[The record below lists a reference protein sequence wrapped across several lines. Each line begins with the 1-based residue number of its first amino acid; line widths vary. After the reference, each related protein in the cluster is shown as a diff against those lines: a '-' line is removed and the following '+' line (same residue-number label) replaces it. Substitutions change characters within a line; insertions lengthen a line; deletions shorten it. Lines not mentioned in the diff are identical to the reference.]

1 MSDRDPAEAGVI
13 VATPGVVGGR
23 PRLAGTRIT
32 TDCCWSFYKAGYS
45 VDQTLDAYPHLDRAD
60 VLAAVAFE
68 LGRRYERRKRKQG
81 GGFVALPL
89 EGRDG

>member
-13 VATPGVVGGR
+13 VATPGVVSGK
-23 PRLAGTRIT
+23 PRLAGTRIYT
-32 TDCCWSFYKAGYS
+32 TSIWSFHRAGYD
-45 VDQTLDAYPHLDRAD
+45 VAGIIEAYPHLTRAD

-68 LGRRYERRKRKQG
+68 LGRRYERRKRKR

-89 EGRDG
+89 ER